1 MDGKR
6 ARGSTRHVATAF
18 VTWENPRLLGVSVE
32 GRYVGT
38 RYDDDLNTLELGDF
52 AVMGLRLNRR
62 LGSQVS
68 AYLKIEN
75 LFDTQFEV
83 TRSTTGIV
91 EIGGPRWAL
100 AGIRASW

>member
-1 MDGKR
+1 
-6 ARGSTRHVATAF
+6 
-18 VTWENPRLLGVSVE
+18 
-32 GRYVGT
+32 
-38 RYDDDLNTLELGDF
+38 
-52 AVMGLRLNRR
+52 MGLRLNRR